1 MDVCFQESE
10 DDEEGDGSDE
20 PAAGEQESD
29 EEEEQMSVADTD
41 TVRTHRLFHSALP
54 V

>member
-1 MDVCFQESE
+1 MGVCFQESE

-20 PAAGEQESD
+20 PAAGKQESD
-29 EEEEQMSVADTD
+29 EEEQMSVADTD
-41 TVRTHRLFHSALP
+41 TVRTRRLSHSALP